1 MKVSGVFSLRD
12 TDRSLQNLVLG
23 LPVAV
28 VYRTRY
34 WVTVQAL

>member
-1 MKVSGVFSLRD
+1 MSGVFPLHD
-12 TDRSLQNLVLG
+12 TDRALHNLERG

-34 WVTVQAL
+34 WVTVRAAD